1 VNSPS
6 ANQAGHF
13 SDALVALMP
22 RLRRFCLSLAGSA
35 DAGDDLMQ
43 GVLERA
49 LAKQHLYQPGTRLDH
64 WLLRLARNLNIDRIR
79 AEKSRGGPGESLDL
93 AENIAGSDGVMVVEA
108 RSDLAQAGQAFLAL
122 PDTHREVFALVVLDG
137 LSYREAAEVLEV
149 PIGTVMS
156 RIARARIMLERA
168 VGGNDADG

>member
-1 VNSPS
+1 VTSPS
-6 ANQAGHF
+6 SIPAASF
-13 SDALVALMP
+13 RDDLVALMP
-22 RLRRFCLSLAGSA
+22 RLRRFCLSLAGSV

-43 GVLERA
+43 AVLERA
-49 LAKQHLYQPGTRLDH
+49 LIKQDLYQPGTRLDH

-79 AEKSRGGPGESLDL
+79 AEQSRGGPGESLEL
-93 AENIAGSDGVMVVEA
+93 AENVVGSHGVDVVES

-122 PDTHREVFALVVLDG
+122 PDTHRSVFALVVLEG
-137 LSYREAAEVLEV
+137 LSYREASEVLEV

-168 VGGNDADG
+168 VGGGHDDG